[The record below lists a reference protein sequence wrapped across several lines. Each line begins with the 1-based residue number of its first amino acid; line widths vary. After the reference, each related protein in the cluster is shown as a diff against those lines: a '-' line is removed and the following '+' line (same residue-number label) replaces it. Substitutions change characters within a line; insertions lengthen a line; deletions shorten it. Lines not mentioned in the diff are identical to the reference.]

1 MAKVLVAYVSMSG
14 STEEI
19 AELLKGSVD
28 ESQHEITFE
37 DLTMLEATD
46 LENYEGLLIGSYTWG
61 DGELPDEIL
70 DFYDAMDDIDLNG
83 KKVAVFGSGDTAY
96 PQFCEAVSILEN
108 KLKERGAEVVV
119 EGLRVEFTPDTE
131 EETERCKAFAQ
142 TFSQSL

>member
-1 MAKVLVAYVSMSG
+1 MLVAYVSMSG

-28 ESQHEITFE
+28 ESLHEIAFE
-37 DLTMLEATD
+37 DLTMLEASD
-46 LENYEGLLIGSYTWG
+46 LENYEALLIGSYTWG

-70 DFYDAMDDIDLNG
+70 DFYDAMDDIDLSG

-96 PQFCEAVSILEN
+96 PQFCEAVPIFEN

-119 EGLRVEFTPDTE
+119 EGLKVEFTPDTE
-131 EETERCKAFAQ
+131 EEVARCQAFAQ
-142 TFSQSL
+142 AFSQAL